1 MITLRFKSADAAAR
15 RGAWTPA
22 EKPHGD
28 ALMLPNSAWRSRILL
43 AHTLV
48 MEAVEGQSAFNMRGG
63 NDDRHGYETVAG
75 EARRI
80 EP

>member
-1 MITLRFKSADAAAR
+1 MITLRSNRLMQQLVVA
-15 RGAWTPA
+15 
-22 EKPHGD
+22 HGLRLRSRTTI

-48 MEAVEGQSAFNMRGG
+48 MEAVEGQSALNMRGG

-75 EARRI
+75 KAWRV